1 MRICTE
7 DFTPTDEETKFFS
20 NWKFELSNFQKWA
33 IRAILNKNHAL
44 ITAHTG
50 SGKTLPAEAVILF
63 YKSLGKKVIYTS
75 PIKALTNQKF
85 YDFSNQFPNISFGIL
100 TGDNKYNP
108 EADVL
113 LMTAEILRNTLFQ
126 KKMILAGKDEQKSLL
141 NFDIDIDN
149 ELGCVIM
156 DEAHYI
162 NDTDRGKVWEETIM
176 MCPQDIPLLLL
187 SATLSKPEKLA
198 SLIENRGGPE
208 VFICPTTKRVVPLT
222 HCAYITM
229 PESNIKQMIHFEKAR
244 HFNMLNHFINLKDS
258 DDKGGKFKDQE
269 YENVKKTLKY
279 IDDNKIHVNRFFVLN
294 SLIQKLKLENL
305 LPAIVFVFSRKQVDI
320 LASKIQVPLHEEGS
334 KLPSIVRQEC
344 TKLLQKKLPNWKEYT
359 NLKEFDTMVKLLE
372 KGIAVHHA
380 GVLKEFRELTELLF
394 DKGYIK
400 LLIATETFAVG
411 INMPTKTTV
420 FTSLEKFD
428 GNGFRNIHPSEYTQ
442 MAGRAGRRG
451 IDTKGLVVHLS
462 NLISKSDISTQD
474 YRFILTGPPKSITSQ
489 FQITPSLILNLLSYN
504 NLDLERF
511 VSKSMVTNEINSHL
525 NELQEKLKKYDEYVN
540 AFEFSTPLE
549 ILKEYN
555 ELHEKIQNSK
565 NKERKKLISKRDSIV
580 QEYYHIGNDIAKYDS
595 ILETK
600 KEKEKIHQEIDDVK
614 NWIKTTCSLNF
625 DILKTINFIDE
636 DGKINKIG
644 DIANCLQEI
653 YCFPWAECLINKYF
667 NDISSTDLV
676 VILSC
681 FTNLKL
687 SDENSVYS
695 LNETRINQH
704 TKDIIQKI
712 DNTYNKYIDLFNKN
726 KIPITENLDK
736 HLNLCDIVNDW
747 CNAKDENECKN
758 VINECYKYD
767 ISLGDFVKAIL
778 KINNIATELE
788 KAGTLLEDLE
798 LIKKIKEI
806 PMLTL
811 KHCVTNS
818 SLYL

>member
-7 DFTPTDEETKFFS
+7 DFKQTDEETKFFS

-33 IRAILNKNHAL
+33 IRAILSKNHAL

-85 YDFSNQFPNISFGIL
+85 YDFSKEFPNITFGIL

-126 KKMILAGKDEQKSLL
+126 KKMISAGKEEQKSLL

-149 ELGCVIM
+149 DLGCVIM

-162 NDTDRGKVWEETIM
+162 NDKERGKVWEETIM
-176 MCPQDIPLLLL
+176 MLPENIPLLLL

-198 SLIENRGGPE
+198 ELIENRGGPE
-208 VFICPTTKRVVPLT
+208 VFICPTLKREVPLT

-229 PESNIKQMIHFEKAR
+229 PESNIKQMIHYEKAR
-244 HFNMLNHFINLKDS
+244 HFNMLNHFITLKEPDNS
-258 DDKGGKFKDQE
+258 DGIFKDQE

-279 IDDNKIHVNRFFVLN
+279 IRDNKIHVNKFFVLN
-294 SLIQKLKLENL
+294 NLIQKLKNENL
-305 LPAIVFVFSRKQVDI
+305 LPAIVFVFSRKQVD
-320 LASKIQVPLHEEGS
+320 LYASKIQIPLHEEDS
-334 KLPSIVRQEC
+334 KLPSIVKQEC
-344 TKLLQKKLPNWKEYT
+344 IKLLQKKLPNWKEYT
-359 NLKEFDTMVKLLE
+359 NLKEFDTMVRLLE

-380 GVLKEFRELTELLF
+380 GILKEFRELTELLF
-394 DKGYIK
+394 DKGFIK
-400 LLIATETFAVG
+400 LLFATETFAVG
-411 INMPTKTTV
+411 INMPTKTTI
-420 FTSLEKFD
+420 FTSLDKFD
-428 GNGFRNIHPSEYTQ
+428 GSGFRNIHPSEYTQ

-462 NLISKSDISTQD
+462 NLISNNDISTQD

-489 FQITPSLILNLLSYN
+489 FQITPALILNLLSYN
-504 NLDLERF
+504 NSDLERF
-511 VSKSMVTNEINSHL
+511 VSKSMVTNEIKSHL
-525 NELQEKLKKYDEYVN
+525 NELQEKLKKYNEYVN

-555 ELHEKIQNSK
+555 ELHEKIINSK
-565 NKERKKLISKRDSIV
+565 NKEKRKLIQKRDSLL
-580 QEYYHIGNDIAKYDS
+580 EENYHLGNDIAKYDN

-600 KEKEKIHQEIDDVK
+600 KEESKIHEEINDVN
-614 NWIKTTCSLNF
+614 NWIKTTCSS
-625 DILKTINFIDE
+625 ILDVLKSVEFITKE
-636 DGKINKIG
+636 GKITKMG
-644 DIANCLQEI
+644 DVANCLQEV
-653 YCFPWAECLINKYF
+653 YCFPFAEFLVNKSF
-667 NDISSTDLV
+667 KNLSSTDLTV
-676 VILSC
+676 LLSC

-687 SDENSVYS
+687 SDENSIFS
-695 LNETRINQH
+695 LNETNINDN
-704 TKDIIQKI
+704 TKGAITNI
-712 DNTYNKYIDLFNKN
+712 DNLYNKYIDLFNRN

-736 HLNLCDIVNDW
+736 HLNLCDIVNEW
-747 CNAKDENECKN
+747 CNADNETECKN
-758 VINECYKYD
+758 VISECYKYD

-778 KINNIATELE
+778 KINNIATEIE
-788 KAGTLLEDLE
+788 KAAILLEDLD
-798 LIKKIKEI
+798 LIKKIKNI
-806 PMLTL
+806 PQLTL
-811 KHCVTNS
+811 KHCVTNG